1 MFEFTTLKPL
11 GAVLSGLR
19 IDALD
24 DHEVHEL
31 CLLLAQYGVIVLPG
45 QDVDDDSFLRF
56 LRFLRNFGQAVFTV
70 GETPVP
76 GFPDLNLVSN
86 VGRARPARST
96 FHTDTTVNSK

>member
-45 QDVDDDSFLRF
+45 QDVDDHSF